1 LPIYFGALTEKLAVI
16 LYVQDRKSD
25 ALAELEGARTQA
37 RSELLPA
44 SKQLF
49 LRLGQLYAEL
59 GRKEDA
65 KGALEEYLAS
75 TNTVTDQA
83 TLDDRRQ
90 ATELLRKIRG
100 G

>member
-1 LPIYFGALTEKLAVI
+1 
-16 LYVQDRKSD
+16 
-25 ALAELEGARTQA
+25 
-37 RSELLPA
+37 LLPA